1 MNAYEGLN
9 LPELLALMHEIVLPD
24 AISRMPEGPGWWIL
38 FAWLVACSV
47 IFARYLLL
55 RRKANAYRREATV
68 LLRDIA
74 ADKSLSG
81 AQAAEQIAIL
91 VKRTALAAYPRETVV
106 AERFE
111 AMVSLGLLNS
121 RMKDYFDLHH
131 LATTFAFA
139 GEPLSRAVRGTFERC
154 QTELSAA
161 LES

>member
-47 IFARYLLL
+47 IFARHLLL

-91 VKRTALAAYPRETVV
+91 VKRTALAAYPRETVASLYGADWAQFLRETASNDPV
-106 AERFE
+106 
-111 AMVSLGLLNS
+111 VSKAADELAQAAYRGGA
-121 RMKDYFDLHH
+121 DGGDLVTPARRWIRGH
-131 LATTFAFA
+131 
-139 GEPLSRAVRGTFERC
+139 RA
-154 QTELSAA
+154 
-161 LES
+161 